1 MIKYRYARGSDQSIV
16 DVYRMARDER
26 HKYAPYICFGCG
38 SELVPN
44 LGTKKIKH
52 FSHKTAGTCSRETY
66 LHELAKD
73 AFFRTYTKCLD
84 EKKAFI
90 FESSFPATCNKFYA
104 EIGETCS
111 INKIIDI
118 DLTKHFK
125 NIYLEKGYEGFIP
138 DILLTSED
146 ELEVLFIEIAVSH
159 KCEDQKIKLGKR
171 IIEINICNEDDI
183 TPILEGHIFEPFAN
197 ITTYNFK
204 KREIIGDICK
214 GECERKV
221 YLFIVYKSKKSILF
235 ELSPLK
241 AINREIRGKVKYS
254 EILGFS
260 TDHEGQHTQ
269 IYKNKVREL
278 HFKKTPIKNCYICR
292 YHGADG
298 VDNAIFCK
306 FRKESVGSN
315 EAVDCEYYRTF
326 RNIIECDVADKN
338 NEEYAKNNQRKL
350 LRIAFSRLLNR
361 NLP

>member
-1 MIKYRYARGSDQSIV
+1 M
-16 DVYRMARDER
+16 
-26 HKYAPYICFGCG
+26 
-38 SELVPN
+38 
-44 LGTKKIKH
+44 
-52 FSHKTAGTCSRETY
+52 
-66 LHELAKD
+66 
-73 AFFRTYTKCLD
+73 
-84 EKKAFI
+84 
-90 FESSFPATCNKFYA
+90 
-104 EIGETCS
+104 
-111 INKIIDI
+111 
-118 DLTKHFK
+118 
-125 NIYLEKGYEGFIP
+125 
-138 DILLTSED
+138 
-146 ELEVLFIEIAVSH
+146 
-159 KCEDQKIKLGKR
+159 
-171 IIEINICNEDDI
+171 
-183 TPILEGHIFEPFAN
+183 
-197 ITTYNFK
+197 
-204 KREIIGDICK
+204 
-214 GECERKV
+214 
-221 YLFIVYKSKKSILF
+221 
-235 ELSPLK
+235 SPLK